1 MLHVISGD
9 EAAALEVLRGM
20 VEKGFV
26 EHWLFEQEP
35 MFADWRDTEAVQD
48 LLQQMRDT
56 VAAERAKLVGM
67 EILP

>member
-1 MLHVISGD
+1 V
-9 EAAALEVLRGM
+9 
-20 VEKGFV
+20 
-26 EHWLFEQEP
+26 
-35 MFADWRDTEAVQD
+35 FAGWRDTQAVQD